1 MTYCWLAALAVLLL
15 AACSYDEEMEVCT
28 LQVQLVYPEDSVDPY
43 AGARVELRDAK
54 ASVFVDSTDA
64 QGVARFTVPPGIY
77 EASSSEVHLT
87 YDWRY
92 IFNGVRSL
100 IVVSPDSA
108 NRVDMALKMSRKR
121 IVH

>member
-1 MTYCWLAALAVLLL
+1 MMLTLFLS
-15 AACSYDEEMEVCT
+15 ACHYDEDMEVCT
-28 LQVQLVYPEDSVDPY
+28 LQVRLVYPEDSVDPY
-43 AGARVELRDAK
+43 AGARVELRDTK
-54 ASVFVDSTDA
+54 ASIFVDSTDA
-64 QGVARFTVPPGIY
+64 QGVARFVVPPGIY

-100 IVVSPDSA
+100 IVVSPDST
-108 NRVDMALKMSRKR
+108 NRVDMNLKMSRKR

>member
-1 MTYCWLAALAVLLL
+1 MVLTATLLL
-15 AACSYDEEMEVCT
+15 SACHYDEEMEVCT
-28 LQVQLVYPEDSVDPY
+28 LRVQLVYPENSVDPY
-43 AGARVELRDAK
+43 EGARVELRDAK

-64 QGVARFTVPPGIY
+64 QGIARFVVPPGVY

-100 IVVSPDSA
+100 IIVSPDSA
-108 NRVDMALKMSRKR
+108 NRVDMNLKMSRKR
-121 IVH
+121 VVH